1 MRVRTVWTW
10 GVPIVALLVVTACAL
25 DSNPTAVSSLPPNA
39 VSSLPPNVDQKDE
52 VTEGNEAPES
62 TPAVEFSCTNVEM
75 VRARFSQPGYV
86 EHNKVGLYVFFWGI
100 PEGEKRLRI
109 WWDYMGRRDV
119 SRDVRIESG
128 EESFENVLE
137 HVYEGLTEPTTF
149 VVRVQVIVDGLRG
162 QCARNRE
169 VDVRPPPSGVQTSG
183 VQTSGVQTPGVQTAF
198 VGPVDNTI
206 GDSRISSSVSF
217 GLKFTVFRTMT
228 LRSVRVYPRG
238 TGTLVVQISDTDGNP
253 IGSSSA
259 AITTPGDQRV
269 SVGMTLPPGDYEISL
284 TGTSLS
290 PLGLYWNS
298 SEVAFAFPYTVP
310 GVVSINSATGDVLN
324 EYNYFYNWEVSW
336 Q

>member
-25 DSNPTAVSSLPPNA
+25 DSNPTAVSSLPPN
-39 VSSLPPNVDQKDE
+39 VDQKDE
-52 VTEGNEAPES
+52 VTEGNEAPEAPES

-86 EHNKVGLYVFFWGI
+86 EHNKVGLYVFFRDI

-109 WWDYMGRRDV
+109 WWDYLGRRDV

-149 VVRVQVIVDGLRG
+149 VVRVQVIVDDLRG

-169 VDVRPPPSGVQTSG
+169 VDVRPPPSGVQTP
-183 VQTSGVQTPGVQTAF
+183 GVQTPGVQTAF

-206 GDSRISSSVSF
+206 GDSETSPSYSF

-228 LRSVRVYPRG
+228 LRSVRVYPEG

-253 IGSSSA
+253 IGLSSA

-290 PLGLYWNS
+290 PPGVFWNS

>member
-1 MRVRTVWTW
+1 
-10 GVPIVALLVVTACAL
+10 
-25 DSNPTAVSSLPPNA
+25 
-39 VSSLPPNVDQKDE
+39 
-52 VTEGNEAPES
+52 
-62 TPAVEFSCTNVEM
+62 M

-86 EHNKVGLYVFFWGI
+86 EHNKVGLYVFFRGI

-109 WWDYMGRRDV
+109 WWDYLGRRDV

-169 VDVRPPPSGVQTSG
+169 VDVRPPPSGVQPS
-183 VQTSGVQTPGVQTAF
+183 GVQTAF

-206 GDSRISSSVSF
+206 GVSQFSDSSSVYNF

-228 LRSVRVYPRG
+228 LRSVRVYPEG
-238 TGTLVVQISDTDGNP
+238 TGTLVVQISDTDGKP
-253 IGSSSA
+253 IRSSFA
-259 AITTPGDQRV
+259 VIETAGDQRV
-269 SVGMTLPPGDYEISL
+269 SVEMTLPPGDYEISA

-290 PLGLYWNS
+290 PPGSSWNS
-298 SEVAFAFPYTVP
+298 SGVAFPYTVP
-310 GVVSINSATGDVLN
+310 GVVSITSATRDVLN
-324 EYNYFYNWEVSW
+324 VYNYFYNWEVSW

>member
-25 DSNPTAVSSLPPNA
+25 DSNPTA

-109 WWDYMGRRDV
+109 WWDYLGRRDV

-169 VDVRPPPSGVQTSG
+169 VDVRTPPSG

-259 AITTPGDQRV
+259 AITIPGDQRV

>member
-1 MRVRTVWTW
+1 M
-10 GVPIVALLVVTACAL
+10 
-25 DSNPTAVSSLPPNA
+25 
-39 VSSLPPNVDQKDE
+39 SSLPPNVDQKDE
-52 VTEGNEAPES
+52 VSEGKEAPES
-62 TPAVEFSCTNVEM
+62 TPAAEFSCTNVEM

-86 EHNKVGLYVFFWGI
+86 EHNKVGLYVFFRGI

-109 WWDYMGRRDV
+109 WWDYLGRRDV

-183 VQTSGVQTPGVQTAF
+183 VQTSGVQTSGVQTPGVQTPGVQTAF

-324 EYNYFYNWEVSW
+324 EYNYFSNWEVSW

>member
-10 GVPIVALLVVTACAL
+10 GVPIVALLVVAACAL

-52 VTEGNEAPES
+52 VSEGKEAPES
-62 TPAVEFSCTNVEM
+62 TPAAEFSCTNVEM

-86 EHNKVGLYVFFWGI
+86 EHNKVGLYVFFRGI

-169 VDVRPPPSGVQTSG
+169 VDVRPPPSG

>member
-86 EHNKVGLYVFFWGI
+86 EHNKVGLYVFFRGI

-109 WWDYMGRRDV
+109 WWDYLGRRDV

-169 VDVRPPPSGVQTSG
+169 VDVRPPPSGVQTS
-183 VQTSGVQTPGVQTAF
+183 GVQTAF

-290 PLGLYWNS
+290 PPGLYWNS
-298 SEVAFAFPYTVP
+298 SGVAFAFPYTVP
-310 GVVSINSATGDVLN
+310 GVVSINSATGDVLS